1 MKMIKTLVFIPSS
14 MLLLVVLCL
23 FGGIDAA
30 QAQGCSQ
37 PSNLTSNVLSP
48 GTVSLSWSAIGGA
61 VNYTLQYRLGSSGI
75 WTNGGTMTTTNKVLT
90 NLLPERVYTWRV
102 RASCSSYSSV
112 ATFNSGGGISGNVD
126 CSAPSNLVHTTLT
139 ATSVSLGWSSIVG
152 VFNYSVQYRVAN
164 ATTWLNGGT
173 VTGTSLTLGGLVAGR
188 TYQWRVK
195 ASCSVY
201 SSTTTFTVG
210 SSSGGGGGS
219 TTCSA
224 PSNTNTNL
232 IMNTS
237 AQVSWEPQGGVL
249 NYTVQYRL
257 ASSATYVTVGTVTS
271 ASTTITGLQAGQN
284 YVWRVKAN
292 CSPYSSDVQFST
304 TGTAIGGG
312 GTGGSTSCSSPSNT
326 NTNLVLSNS
335 AQVSWEPQ
343 GGALNYTVQ
352 YRLAT
357 SFSYITLGTVTSS
370 SVTITGLSAGRE
382 YVWRVKANCSPYGS
396 DVQFSTPF
404 SSGFTMGMP
413 NNSANSV
420 RVFPNPV
427 SADLVQVQ
435 TEGNGGQIF
444 ILNTAGQVVAN
455 EVIMEGIQ
463 PIDVSRLNNGIYFVR
478 VQDAAG
484 KSQVQKLV
492 VAH

>member
-152 VFNYSVQYRVAN
+152 AFNYSVQYRVAN

-232 IMNTS
+232 IMNT
-237 AQVSWEPQGGVL
+237 
-249 NYTVQYRL
+249 
-257 ASSATYVTVGTVTS
+257 
-271 ASTTITGLQAGQN
+271 
-284 YVWRVKAN
+284 
-292 CSPYSSDVQFST
+292 
-304 TGTAIGGG
+304 
-312 GTGGSTSCSSPSNT
+312 
-326 NTNLVLSNS
+326 S

>member
-1 MKMIKTLVFIPSS
+1 MKMIKTLFLTPSC
-14 MLLLVVLCL
+14 MVLFAILCL
-23 FGGIDAA
+23 FSGIINAA

-61 VNYTLQYRLGSSGI
+61 ANYTLQYRLGTSGI

-126 CSAPSNLVHTTLT
+126 CSAPSNLVHTSLT
-139 ATSVSLGWSSIVG
+139 TNSVALGWSSIVG
-152 VFNYSVQYRVAN
+152 AFNYSVQYRAAN
-164 ATTWLNGGT
+164 TTIWLNAGT
-173 VTGTSLTLGGLVAGR
+173 VSGTSLTLGGLVAGT

-201 SSTTTFTVG
+201 SSITTFTVG
-210 SSSGGGGGS
+210 SSSGGGGS
-219 TTCSA
+219 TSCSA
-224 PSNTNTNL
+224 PSNTNTSFVQSN
-232 IMNTS
+232 S
-237 AQVSWEPQGGVL
+237 ARVSWEPQGGAL
-249 NYTVQYRL
+249 SYTLQYRL
-257 ASSATYVTVGTVTS
+257 ASSATYVTFGTITI
-271 ASTTITGLQAGQN
+271 ANATITGLQPGQN

-292 CSPYSSDVQFST
+292 CSPYGSDVQFST
-304 TGTAIGGG
+304 PGTPTGG
-312 GTGGSTSCSSPSNT
+312 GTGGSTSCSAPSNT
-326 NTNLVLSNS
+326 NTGLVLSNS

-352 YRLAT
+352 YRLASSVT
-357 SFSYITLGTVTSS
+357 YTTLGTVTGSS
-370 SVTITGLSAGRE
+370 ATITGLRAGRE

-413 NNSANSV
+413 NNSTNSV

-455 EVIMEGIQ
+455 EVITEGVQ

>member
-1 MKMIKTLVFIPSS
+1 MKMIKTLFLTPSS
-14 MLLLVVLCL
+14 MLLFAILCL
-23 FGGIDAA
+23 FGGINPA

-61 VNYTLQYRLGSSGI
+61 INYTLQYRLGTSGI
-75 WTNGGTMTTTNKVLT
+75 WTNGGTMTTTNKVLS

-152 VFNYSVQYRVAN
+152 AFNYSVQYRVAN
-164 ATTWLNGGT
+164 TTIWLNAGT
-173 VTGTSLTLGGLVAGR
+173 VSGTSLTLGGLVAGT

-201 SSTTTFTVG
+201 SSITTFTVG
-210 SSSGGGGGS
+210 SSSGGGG
-219 TTCSA
+219 
-224 PSNTNTNL
+224 
-232 IMNTS
+232 
-237 AQVSWEPQGGVL
+237 
-249 NYTVQYRL
+249 
-257 ASSATYVTVGTVTS
+257 
-271 ASTTITGLQAGQN
+271 
-284 YVWRVKAN
+284 
-292 CSPYSSDVQFST
+292 
-304 TGTAIGGG
+304 
-312 GTGGSTSCSSPSNT
+312 STSCSAPSNT

-352 YRLAT
+352 YRLASSLT
-357 SFSYITLGTVTSS
+357 YITLGAVTGSS
-370 SVTITGLSAGRE
+370 ATITGLRAGRE

-413 NNSANSV
+413 NHSANSV

-427 SADLVQVQ
+427 SADLMQVQ

-455 EVIMEGIQ
+455 EVITEGVQ

>member
-1 MKMIKTLVFIPSS
+1 MKMIKTLFFSSSS
-14 MLLLVVLCL
+14 MVLLIVLWL
-23 FGGIDAA
+23 FGGINAA
-30 QAQGCSQ
+30 EAQGCSQ

-48 GTVSLSWSAIGGA
+48 GTVSLRWSAISGA
-61 VNYTLQYRLGSSGI
+61 VNYTLQYRLGTSGT
-75 WTNGGTMTTTNKVLT
+75 WTNGGTMTTTNKVLS
-90 NLLPERVYTWRV
+90 NLVPERVYTWRV

-126 CSAPSNLVHTTLT
+126 CSAPSNLIHTTLT
-139 ATSVSLGWSSIVG
+139 ATSVALGWSSIVG
-152 VFNYSVQYRVAN
+152 AFNYSVQYRVAN
-164 ATTWLNGGT
+164 TTIWLNAGT
-173 VTGTSLTLGGLVAGR
+173 VSGTSMTLGGLVVGT

-201 SSTTTFTVG
+201 SSITTFTVG
-210 SSSGGGGGS
+210 STSGG
-219 TTCSA
+219 
-224 PSNTNTNL
+224 
-232 IMNTS
+232 
-237 AQVSWEPQGGVL
+237 
-249 NYTVQYRL
+249 
-257 ASSATYVTVGTVTS
+257 
-271 ASTTITGLQAGQN
+271 
-284 YVWRVKAN
+284 
-292 CSPYSSDVQFST
+292 
-304 TGTAIGGG
+304 
-312 GTGGSTSCSSPSNT
+312 GGSTSCSAPSNT

-352 YRLAT
+352 YRLASSLT
-357 SFSYITLGTVTSS
+357 YITLGTVTGS

-404 SSGFTMGMP
+404 FSGLLLSTP
-413 NNSANSV
+413 TNSTSNL

-455 EVIMEGIQ
+455 EVITEGIQ

>member
-1 MKMIKTLVFIPSS
+1 MKMIKTLFFSSSS
-14 MLLLVVLCL
+14 MLLLVALCL
-23 FGGIDAA
+23 FGGINAA

-48 GTVSLSWSAIGGA
+48 GTVSLRWSAIGGA
-61 VNYTLQYRLGSSGI
+61 VNYTLQYRLGTSGT
-75 WTNGGTMTTTNKVLT
+75 WTNGGTMTTTNKVLS

-126 CSAPSNLVHTTLT
+126 CSAPSNLVHTSLT
-139 ATSVSLGWSSIVG
+139 TNSVALGWSSIVG
-152 VFNYSVQYRVAN
+152 AFNYSVQYRAAN
-164 ATTWLNGGT
+164 TTIWLNAGT
-173 VTGTSLTLGGLVAGR
+173 VSGTSLTLGGLVAGT

-201 SSTTTFTVG
+201 SSITTFTVG
-210 SSSGGGGGS
+210 SSSGGGG
-219 TTCSA
+219 
-224 PSNTNTNL
+224 
-232 IMNTS
+232 
-237 AQVSWEPQGGVL
+237 
-249 NYTVQYRL
+249 
-257 ASSATYVTVGTVTS
+257 
-271 ASTTITGLQAGQN
+271 
-284 YVWRVKAN
+284 
-292 CSPYSSDVQFST
+292 
-304 TGTAIGGG
+304 
-312 GTGGSTSCSSPSNT
+312 STSCSAPSNT

-352 YRLAT
+352 YRLA
-357 SFSYITLGTVTSS
+357 SSLAYITLGTVTGS
-370 SVTITGLSAGRE
+370 SVTITGLSSGRE

-404 SSGFTMGMP
+404 FSGLLMSTPTNSTSSL
-413 NNSANSV
+413 

-455 EVIMEGIQ
+455 EVITEGIQ

-484 KSQVQKLV
+484 KNQVQKLV

>member
-1 MKMIKTLVFIPSS
+1 MKMIKTLLFTPSS
-14 MLLLVVLCL
+14 VLLLVALCL
-23 FGGIDAA
+23 FGGINTA

-48 GTVSLSWSAIGGA
+48 GTVSLRWSAISGA
-61 VNYTLQYRLGSSGI
+61 VNYTLQYRLGNSGT

-126 CSAPSNLVHTTLT
+126 CSAPSNLVHTSLT
-139 ATSVSLGWSSIVG
+139 TNSVVLGWSSIVG
-152 VFNYSVQYRVAN
+152 AFNYSVQYRVAN
-164 ATTWLNGGT
+164 TTIWLNAGT
-173 VTGTSLTLGGLVAGR
+173 VSGTSLTLGGLVVGT

-201 SSTTTFTVG
+201 SSITTFTVG
-210 SSSGGGGGS
+210 SSSGGGG
-219 TTCSA
+219 
-224 PSNTNTNL
+224 
-232 IMNTS
+232 
-237 AQVSWEPQGGVL
+237 
-249 NYTVQYRL
+249 
-257 ASSATYVTVGTVTS
+257 
-271 ASTTITGLQAGQN
+271 
-284 YVWRVKAN
+284 
-292 CSPYSSDVQFST
+292 
-304 TGTAIGGG
+304 
-312 GTGGSTSCSSPSNT
+312 STSCSAPSNT

-352 YRLAT
+352 YRQASSLT
-357 SFSYITLGTVTSS
+357 YITLGTVTGS
-370 SVTITGLSAGRE
+370 SVTIMGLSAGRE

-404 SSGFTMGMP
+404 FSGFLMATP
-413 NNSANSV
+413 NNSTSSV

-455 EVIMEGIQ
+455 EVIREAIQ

>member
-1 MKMIKTLVFIPSS
+1 MKMIKTLFLRPSS
-14 MLLLVVLCL
+14 MLLFAILCL
-23 FGGIDAA
+23 FGGINAA

-61 VNYTLQYRLGSSGI
+61 VNYTLQYRLGTSGI

-152 VFNYSVQYRVAN
+152 AFNYSVQYRVAN
-164 ATTWLNGGT
+164 TTIWLNAGT
-173 VTGTSLTLGGLVAGR
+173 VSGTNLALGGLVAGT

-201 SSTTTFTVG
+201 SSITTFTVG
-210 SSSGGGGGS
+210 SSSGGGG
-219 TTCSA
+219 
-224 PSNTNTNL
+224 
-232 IMNTS
+232 
-237 AQVSWEPQGGVL
+237 
-249 NYTVQYRL
+249 
-257 ASSATYVTVGTVTS
+257 
-271 ASTTITGLQAGQN
+271 
-284 YVWRVKAN
+284 
-292 CSPYSSDVQFST
+292 
-304 TGTAIGGG
+304 
-312 GTGGSTSCSSPSNT
+312 STSCSAPSNT

-352 YRLAT
+352 YRLT
-357 SFSYITLGTVTSS
+357 SSLTYITLGTVTGS
-370 SVTITGLSAGRE
+370 SVTIPGLRAGRE

-455 EVIMEGIQ
+455 EVITEGVQ

>member
-1 MKMIKTLVFIPSS
+1 MKMIKTLFLTPSS
-14 MLLLVVLCL
+14 MLLFVILCL
-23 FGGIDAA
+23 FGGINAA

-37 PSNLTSNVLSP
+37 PSNLTSTVLSP
-48 GTVSLSWSAIGGA
+48 GTVSLRWSAIGGA
-61 VNYTLQYRLGSSGI
+61 VNYTLQYRLGTSGI
-75 WTNGGTMTTTNKVLT
+75 WTNGGTMTTTNKVLS

-152 VFNYSVQYRVAN
+152 AFNYSVQYRVAN
-164 ATTWLNGGT
+164 TTIWLNAGT
-173 VTGTSLTLGGLVAGR
+173 VSGTSLTLGGLVAGT

-201 SSTTTFTVG
+201 SSITTFTVG
-210 SSSGGGGGS
+210 SSSGGGGS
-219 TTCSA
+219 TSCSA
-224 PSNTNTNL
+224 PSNTNTSFVQSN
-232 IMNTS
+232 S
-237 AQVSWEPQGGVL
+237 ARVSWEPQGGAL
-249 NYTVQYRL
+249 SYTVQYRL
-257 ASSATYVTVGTVTS
+257 ASSATYITLGAITI
-271 ASTTITGLQAGQN
+271 ANATITGLQPGQN

-292 CSPYSSDVQFST
+292 CSPYGSDVQFST
-304 TGTAIGGG
+304 PSTATGG
-312 GTGGSTSCSSPSNT
+312 GTGGSTSCSAPSNT

-343 GGALNYTVQ
+343 GGALNYIVQ
-352 YRLAT
+352 YRLT
-357 SFSYITLGTVTSS
+357 SSLTYITLGTVTGS
-370 SVTITGLSAGRE
+370 SVTIPGLRAGRE

-455 EVIMEGIQ
+455 EVITEGVQ

>member
-1 MKMIKTLVFIPSS
+1 MKMIKTLFFSPSN
-14 MLLLVVLCL
+14 LLLLLALCL
-23 FGGIDAA
+23 FGGINAA

-37 PSNLTSNVLSP
+37 PSNLTSTLLSP
-48 GTVSLSWSAIGGA
+48 GTVSLSWSANSGA
-61 VNYTLQYRLGSSGI
+61 VNYTLQYRLGTTGA
-75 WTNGGTMTTTNKVLT
+75 WTNGGTIATTNQVLA
-90 NLLPERVYTWRV
+90 NLLPERVYSWRV
-102 RASCSSYSSV
+102 KASCSTYSSV

-126 CSAPSNLVHTTLT
+126 CSAPSNLVHTALT
-139 ATSVSLGWSSIVG
+139 ANSVSLGWSAIVG
-152 VFNYSVQYRVAN
+152 AFYYSVQYRAAGALAWIN
-164 ATTWLNGGT
+164 AGS
-173 VTGTSLTLGGLVAGR
+173 VPGTSLTIGSLIAGT
-188 TYQWRVK
+188 TYEWRAK

-201 SSTTTFTVG
+201 SSITTFSVG
-210 SSSGGGGGS
+210 TSSGGGGS
-219 TTCSA
+219 AICSA

-232 IMNTS
+232 VLNTS
-237 AQVSWEPQGGVL
+237 AQVSWEPEIGAL

-257 ASSATYVTVGTVTS
+257 ESSATYLTAGTFTS
-271 ASTTITGLQAGQN
+271 SSATISGLQPGLA

-292 CSPYSSDVQFST
+292 CSPYGSDVQFST
-304 TGTAIGGG
+304 TGIATGGG
-312 GTGGSTSCSSPSNT
+312 GTGGSTICSSPSNT
-326 NTNLVLSNS
+326 NTDLVLSTS

-343 GGALNYTVQ
+343 GGALNYVVQ

-357 SFSYITLGTVTSS
+357 SFSYITVGTVSGSTA
-370 SVTITGLSAGRE
+370 TIAGLIAGRE

-396 DVQFSTPF
+396 DVQFSTHFALASTAAVP
-404 SSGFTMGMP
+404 T
-413 NNSANSV
+413 NSVRNV

-427 SADLVQVQ
+427 SANLVQVQ